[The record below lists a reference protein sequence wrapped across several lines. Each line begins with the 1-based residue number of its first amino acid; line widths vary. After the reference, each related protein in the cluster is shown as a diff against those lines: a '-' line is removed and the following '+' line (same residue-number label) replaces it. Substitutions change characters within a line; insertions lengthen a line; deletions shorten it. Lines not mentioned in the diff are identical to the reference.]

1 MIAAGCHGAV
11 PDRASPR
18 AADGRDSI
26 DRLSDVHGSAASS
39 CPHLMRRNTIDPKE
53 GTMKPVLATLTA
65 IAIAATVFGS
75 SRLLATPASAAAVAK
90 QQSGFKLLPPA
101 APAGQ
106 MTLYG
111 HVKTLT
117 RRGGRFEMQFDPAW
131 FTTGVTASR
140 GALQNTGSSDV
151 PNDNYVVEEGH
162 RLLTYLVPT
171 SARITV
177 LTNNG
182 QGIAATPIN
191 VSELSRI
198 VSGGKHR
205 RLFEPL
211 DSGVWIRVHVDT
223 VRSVDQQYRP

>member
-223 VRSVDQQYRP
+223 VRSLDQQYRP